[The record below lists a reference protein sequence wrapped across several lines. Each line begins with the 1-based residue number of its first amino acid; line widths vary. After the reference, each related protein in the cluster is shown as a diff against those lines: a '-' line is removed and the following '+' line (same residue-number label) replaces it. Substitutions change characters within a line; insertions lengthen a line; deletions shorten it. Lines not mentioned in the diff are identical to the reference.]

1 MSADAGFFDASFFDA
16 SFFDPCRHGEAL
28 ARLASEHLS
37 RGDFAAAFRYADR
50 RCRLFK
56 AGARE
61 YLLRSE
67 ASRRAGHADFAA
79 QDLTRALEADPTD
92 PLVKNSGPVMGLG
105 CAET

>member
-1 MSADAGFFDASFFDA
+1 MSADAPFFDA

-28 ARLASEHLS
+28 TRLASEHLS
-37 RGDFAAAFRYADR
+37 RGDFAAAFRYSDR

-79 QDLTRALEADPTD
+79 QDLTRALEVDPTD
-92 PLVKNSGPVMGLG
+92 PLVKTLALSWGSD
-105 CAET
+105 